1 MTSLD
6 SFDALRAEN
15 TALRERLSG
24 LSYASLRINE
34 SLDLEAVLE
43 GILDSARLLTGA
55 RYALIT
61 TVDDGGQAADF
72 VVSGLTHAESE
83 QLWGMPEG
91 LEIFRYL
98 SFLGEPLRVRNFGDH
113 VLSLGLPA
121 FRAPAPVTS
130 FLAVPIRHRDE
141 SVGFVCVGNRDRGV
155 EFSREDEETLVMLAS
170 QAALVITNARRHR
183 DEQRARADL
192 EALVDTSPV
201 GVVVLD
207 AQTGTLVSVN
217 GETARMLGGLLPKG
231 RPIEHLLEILTIRR
245 ADGTEVSLQD
255 IKPAQALRAG
265 ETVRAE
271 RIAFHAPNGHSVTA
285 IMNATPIRSEDGQ
298 VKSFVI
304 TLQDMTPFEE
314 LERLRAEFLGM
325 VSHELRAPLSSIK
338 GSATTLLGSG
348 TWLDPAEMV
357 LFFQIINQQAD
368 HMSSLISDL
377 LDMARI
383 ETGGFT
389 VIPAPAEVAVLVDD
403 ARNMFLSGGGR
414 HNIAIDLEPDV
425 PRVLADRRRAVQ
437 VLTNLLS
444 NAARHSPES
453 SPIHVSATA
462 DGAHVAFCVAD
473 EGEGMSPERLSQLFG
488 KFHLVDHSNPKDKT
502 GSPGLGLAIC
512 KGIVEA
518 HGGRIRA
525 ESDGPKRGARFTF
538 TLPTAEDR
546 PAIAPATPS
555 RTGGLRK
562 PGKRNRIRV
571 IAVDDDPQTL
581 WYVRDIL
588 RDAGYAP
595 TVTGDPQQVA
605 ALIREHK
612 PHLVLLDLM
621 LPETDGI
628 QLLTTVP
635 QLTDTPVIFLSAYG
649 RDHTIARA
657 LEAGAVDY
665 IVKPFS
671 PTELV
676 ARIQAALRHQATPQS
691 QEPSEPYQTGEL
703 TIDYASR
710 TASLAG
716 RPLKL
721 TGIEYRLLVELSAN
735 GGQVLTHH
743 HLLQQVWGLGHPG
756 HSGPIR
762 TAIKNLR
769 RKLGDNAHNP
779 TYIFNE
785 PRIGYRMPEPN
796 TQPHH
801 SPGRPS
807 DDRAHSAPP
816 THRHTPPPLV
826 R

>member
-1 MTSLD
+1 MEKVESLESLD
-6 SFDALRAEN
+6 DLRAEN
-15 TALRERLSG
+15 MALKERLSG
-24 LSYASLRINE
+24 LSAASLRINE
-34 SLDLEAVLE
+34 SLDLGTVLQ

-61 TVDDGGQAADF
+61 TVDGGGQADDF
-72 VVSGLTHAESE
+72 VVSGLTSAEYD

-98 SFLGEPLRVRNFGDH
+98 STLGEPLRVRDFGNH

-130 FLAVPIRHRDE
+130 ILAVPIRHRDE
-141 SVGFVCVGNRDRGV
+141 SVGFVCVANRERGA
-155 EFSREDEETLVMLAS
+155 EFSGEDEETLVMFAS

-217 GETARMLGGLLPKG
+217 GETARMLDGLLPKG
-231 RPIEHLLEILTIRR
+231 RPIEHLLEVLTIQR

-271 RIAFHAPNGHSVTA
+271 RIVFQAPNGHSVTA
-285 IMNATPIRSEDGQ
+285 IMNATPIRSQDGQ

-348 TWLDPAEMV
+348 TWLDPAELV
-357 LFFQIINQQAD
+357 LFFQIIDQQAD

-377 LDMARI
+377 LDVARI
-383 ETGGFT
+383 ETGSFT
-389 VIPAPAEVAVLVDD
+389 VVPAPIEGVVLVDD

-414 HNIAIDLEPDV
+414 HNITIDLEPDL

-453 SPIHVSATA
+453 SPIQVSATA
-462 DGAHVAFCVAD
+462 EGAHVAFCVAD
-473 EGEGMSPERLSQLFG
+473 EGEGVPPERLSQLFG
-488 KFHLVDHSNPKDKT
+488 KFHLIDHSDPKDRT
-502 GSPGLGLAIC
+502 GHPGLGLAIC
-512 KGIVEA
+512 KGIIEA
-518 HGGRIRA
+518 HGGRIWA
-525 ESDGPKRGARFTF
+525 ESDGPERGSRFTF
-538 TLPTAEDR
+538 TLPTAEE
-546 PAIAPATPS
+546 PPTIAPARQP
-555 RTGGLRK
+555 RTGGLPK

-571 IAVDDDPQTL
+571 LAVDDDPQTL

-595 TVTGDPQQVA
+595 TVTGDPQQVPT
-605 ALIREHK
+605 LITENK

-635 QLTDTPVIFLSAYG
+635 QLTRTPVIFLSAYG

-676 ARIQAALRHQATPQS
+676 ARIQAALRQQATPQS

-703 TIDYASR
+703 TIDYANR
-710 TASLAG
+710 AASLAG
-716 RPLKL
+716 RPLRL
-721 TGIEYRLLVELSAN
+721 TGTEYRLLVELSAN

-743 HLLQQVWGLGHPG
+743 HLLRQVWGMGHPG

-769 RKLGDNAHNP
+769 RKLGDNALNP

-785 PRIGYRMPEPN
+785 PRIGYRMPEPTTN
-796 TQPHH
+796 SHH
-801 SPGRPS
+801 
-807 DDRAHSAPP
+807 
-816 THRHTPPPLV
+816 
-826 R
+826 